1 MPPAPVTDMVI
12 HPREQDLVA
21 GTYGRGVWVMDIAP
35 IRELTE
41 ENLKG
46 VYLFTMNTKPIRRD
60 AAQGNKRCSGDTFQ
74 STPNEPNGLLIY
86 YYLKQDA
93 PQPVTVT
100 VADAAGKMVRTLQGP
115 QKAGINRVSSES
127 GGGFGGGGGGGGG
140 GGRGGQPRAA
150 MPPGEYVVTLDV
162 GGTKLTQKA
171 RVLET

>member
-1 MPPAPVTDMVI
+1 MVI

-46 VYLFTMNTKPIRRD
+46 AYLFTVKPKPLRRD
-60 AAQGNKRCSGDTFQ
+60 GAQGNNRFNGDTFPT
-74 STPNEPNGLLIY
+74 TPNEPNGLLIY

-127 GGGFGGGGGGGGG
+127 GGGFGGGAG
-140 GGRGGQPRAA
+140 GGRGGQARAA

-171 RVLET
+171 RVLETPTFR